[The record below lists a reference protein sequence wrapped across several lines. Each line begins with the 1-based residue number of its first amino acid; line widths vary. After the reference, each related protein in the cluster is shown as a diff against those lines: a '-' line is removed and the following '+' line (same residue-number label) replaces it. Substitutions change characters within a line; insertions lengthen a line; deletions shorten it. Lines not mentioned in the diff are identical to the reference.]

1 MTYNAH
7 LLLHLVDSVREWG
20 PLRAYS
26 LYPFESMN
34 GQLGKF
40 VCGNRHAQVQ
50 ILDRFTTLQALPT
63 LWWQVAHNNGNACIA
78 FSFKHLIRGYNLKKH
93 CVQVG
98 SVFLFGKGVKMGT
111 ATHYRKMKV
120 GSFHFCVAGLDKSR
134 RCNSY
139 ISSNGILGRIQDISV
154 SCDDNHV
161 NCHCCSRAVT
171 VTVDVLREKS
181 RVLGVVCKDS
191 GIKFVEVEPFGST
204 CAVSAESVGKCVV
217 VQDGTKTFLFSLSEH
232 LALEAT

>member
-20 PLRAYS
+20 PLWAYS

-78 FSFKHLIRGYNLKKH
+78 FSFKDLIRGYNLKKH

-120 GSFHFCVAGLDKSR
+120 GSFHFLLQAST
-134 RCNSY
+134 S
-139 ISSNGILGRIQDISV
+139 LGDATRIFLPMV
-154 SCDDNHV
+154 FLAEFRTYRFHV
-161 NCHCCSRAVT
+161 T
-171 VTVDVLREKS
+171 T
-181 RVLGVVCKDS
+181 
-191 GIKFVEVEPFGST
+191 T
-204 CAVSAESVGKCVV
+204 
-217 VQDGTKTFLFSLSEH
+217 T
-232 LALEAT
+232 